1 MKNRAGRAPSTAAA
15 TGFLLLGGRPV
26 PMAGP
31 PLRID
36 EATPLAF
43 ALSPGVTGRLSLAVL
58 AVPLVDGRAD
68 PGWVDESR
76 REQWVGELDLELV
89 VTSTPKAV
97 IVRPRV
103 VVLPR
108 RATVEGF
115 GFLVDQFR
123 AWAGPGALAD
133 PAGRARIWAEL
144 APRIPRRDEERA
156 LVALAL
162 LRRAIPALAAIHR
175 APATTPSSRR
185 EWCALDRTAGRR
197 LLLRRLHPF
206 DPPRPVHAPRSGQ
219 VATLVVE
226 PSTDRTENRFVAGTV
241 GRLLALCREAAA
253 APAWL
258 DPDQIRELAE
268 ASRALAALGSE
279 PPWADL
285 PAAPMPRVSFLL
297 RDHPHYRVM
306 RTVADAIDDSLRW
319 SPLPGD
325 PAALGLRTQTLN
337 ALFEVWV
344 SQAVRAA
351 VRRRL
356 GLAGALASPLPRGGA
371 EEAVTGRGRVRVC
384 FDRVYPKPG
393 AAGERESRPGV
404 GRGPHAREEPGA
416 GARREGNDGIVAL
429 TRKRSPDATVEWW
442 PAGGQPVVMAVDA
455 TWSRNPNYHDDKLG
469 YARSLA
475 AGGSD
480 EMLGTPRLCTRRSMV
495 VYPGPRPEVHELGFA
510 LSLATVSA
518 PPSEAGWELLG
529 TFLDR
534 ALEGVVPPGQT
545 TDGFTESADV
555 RPR

>member
-1 MKNRAGRAPSTAAA
+1 VTPDAKL
-15 TGFLLLGGRPV
+15 LLLGGRPV
-26 PMAGP
+26 PVTAGT

-43 ALSPGVTGRLSLAVL
+43 SLGPGVTGRLSLGGL
-58 AVPLVDGRAD
+58 PVPLVDGRAD
-68 PGWVDESR
+68 PAWVDESR

-89 VTSTPKAV
+89 VTSTPQTV
-97 IVRPRV
+97 VLRPSV

-115 GFLVDQFR
+115 SFLVDQFR

-144 APRIPRRDEERA
+144 APRVPKREEERA

-162 LRRAIPALAAIHR
+162 LRRALPALAAIHR
-175 APATTPSSRR
+175 APATAPAERR
-185 EWCALDRTAGRR
+185 EWSMVDRTAGRR

-206 DPPRPVHAPRSGQ
+206 DPPRPITQPRFGR
-219 VATLVVE
+219 VATIVVE
-226 PSTDRTENRFVAGTV
+226 STTDQAENRFVAGV
-241 GRLLALCREAAA
+241 VRRLIAMCREASA
-253 APAWL
+253 APNWL
-258 DPDQIRELAE
+258 DPDQVRELTE
-268 ASRALAALGSE
+268 ATRALAILAGE
-279 PPWADL
+279 PPWVELASG
-285 PAAPMPRVSFLL
+285 PMPRVSFLL
-297 RDHPHYRVM
+297 RDQPHYRAL
-306 RTVADAIDDSLRW
+306 RTVAEAIDDSLRW

-356 GLAGALASPLPRGGA
+356 GLAGPLPRPLPRGAA
-371 EEAVTGRGRVRVC
+371 EEAATTRGRVRVG
-384 FDRVYPKPG
+384 FDRVYPRPEPDG
-393 AAGERESRPGV
+393 PGV
-404 GRGPHAREEPGA
+404 E
-416 GARREGNDGIVAL
+416 IVAL
-429 TRKRSPDATVEWW
+429 TRKRSPDVSVEWW
-442 PAGGQPVVMAVDA
+442 PTGGQPVVMAVDA
-455 TWSRNPNYHDDKLG
+455 TWSRNPNYHDEKLG

-475 AGGSD
+475 AGLSD

-495 VYPGPRPEVHELGFA
+495 VFPGIRPEVHELGFA

-529 TFLDR
+529 AFLDR
-534 ALEGVVPPGQT
+534 ALEGVVPPGLQSE
-545 TDGFTESADV
+545 GFTETSEL

>member
-1 MKNRAGRAPSTAAA
+1 MTPPGQL
-15 TGFLLLGGRPV
+15 LLLGGRAVPV
-26 PMAGP
+26 GAAPA
-31 PLRID
+31 LRID

-43 ALSPGVTGRLSLAVL
+43 ALGPGVTGRLTLAGL
-58 AVPLVDGRAD
+58 PVPLVDGRAD
-68 PGWVDESR
+68 PAWVDDAR

-89 VTSTPKAV
+89 VTGTPRAAV
-97 IVRPRV
+97 FRPSI

-108 RATVEGF
+108 RATLEGF

-123 AWAGPGALAD
+123 GWAGPGALAD

-144 APRIPRRDEERA
+144 APRVPKRDEERA

-162 LRRAIPALAAIHR
+162 LRRALPALAAIHR
-175 APATTPSSRR
+175 APATTPAERR
-185 EWCALDRTAGRR
+185 EWCSLDRTAGRR

-206 DPPRPVHAPRSGQ
+206 DPPRPVHEPRFGQ
-219 VATLVVE
+219 VATIVVE
-226 PSTDRTENRFVAGTV
+226 PSTDRAENRFVAGV
-241 GRLLALCREAAA
+241 VRRLVALCREAAE
-253 APAWL
+253 APVWL
-258 DPDQIRELAE
+258 DPDQVRELTE
-268 ASRALAALGSE
+268 ATRALATLAAE
-279 PPWADL
+279 RPWADL
-285 PAAPMPRVSFLL
+285 PTGPMPRISFLL
-297 RDHPHYRVM
+297 RDQPHYQAL
-306 RTVADAIDDSLRW
+306 RTVADALDDSLRW

-356 GLAGALASPLPRGGA
+356 GLAAPLRAPLPRGGA
-371 EEAVTGRGRVRVC
+371 EEAATPRGRVRVC
-384 FDRVYPKPG
+384 FDRVYPK
-393 AAGERESRPGV
+393 AGSGE
-404 GRGPHAREEPGA
+404 
-416 GARREGNDGIVAL
+416 GIVAL

-442 PAGGQPVVMAVDA
+442 PSGGQPVVMAVDA

-480 EMLGTPRLCTRRSMV
+480 EMLRTPRLCARRSLV

-529 TFLDR
+529 AFLDR
-534 ALEGVVPPGQT
+534 ALDGVIPAGQT
-545 TDGFTESADV
+545 TEGFAETADV

>member
-1 MKNRAGRAPSTAAA
+1 
-15 TGFLLLGGRPV
+15 
-26 PMAGP
+26 
-31 PLRID
+31 
-36 EATPLAF
+36 
-43 ALSPGVTGRLSLAVL
+43 
-58 AVPLVDGRAD
+58 
-68 PGWVDESR
+68 
-76 REQWVGELDLELV
+76 LDLELV
-89 VTSTPKAV
+89 VTSTAQAAVLRPK
-97 IVRPRV
+97 V

-108 RATVEGF
+108 RATLEGF
-115 GFLVDQFR
+115 AFLVDQFR
-123 AWAGPGALAD
+123 AWAGPSALAD

-144 APRIPRRDEERA
+144 APRVPKREEERA

-175 APATTPSSRR
+175 APATTPAERR
-185 EWCALDRTAGRR
+185 EWRALDRTAGRR
-197 LLLRRLHPF
+197 LLLKRLHPF
-206 DPPRPVHAPRSGQ
+206 DPPRPIAEPRFGQ
-219 VATLVVE
+219 VATVVVE
-226 PSTDRTENRFVAGTV
+226 PSTDRAENRFVAGTV
-241 GRLLALCREAAA
+241 RRLLALCREASG
-253 APAWL
+253 APEWL
-258 DPDQIRELAE
+258 DADQVRELAE
-268 ASRALAALGSE
+268 ASRALAALAGE
-279 PPWADL
+279 PPWIDL
-285 PAAPMPRVSFLL
+285 PAGPMPRVSFLL
-297 RDHPHYRVM
+297 RDQPHYRIM

-344 SQAVRAA
+344 SQAVRTA

-356 GLAGALASPLPRGGA
+356 GLAGPLGPPLPRGAA
-371 EEAVTGRGRVRVC
+371 EEAVTPRGLVRVC

-393 AAGERESRPGV
+393 AAGER
-404 GRGPHAREEPGA
+404 
-416 GARREGNDGIVAL
+416 DGIVAL

-480 EMLGTPRLCTRRSMV
+480 EMLGAPRLCTRRSMV
-495 VYPGPRPEVHELGFA
+495 VYPGQRPEVHELGFA

-529 TFLDR
+529 VFLDR
-534 ALEGVVPPGQT
+534 ALEGVVPAGQT
-545 TDGFTESADV
+545 TDGFRETADI

>member
-1 MKNRAGRAPSTAAA
+1 VTSAGVAPSL
-15 TGFLLLGGRPV
+15 LLLGGRPV
-26 PMAGP
+26 PLTGL

-43 ALSPGVTGRLSLAVL
+43 SLGPGVTGRLSVAGL
-58 AVPLVDGRAD
+58 AVPMTNGRAD
-68 PGWVDESR
+68 PAWVDDSR
-76 REQWVGELDLELV
+76 REQWVGELDLEFV
-89 VTSTPKAV
+89 VTSTAQAAAF
-97 IVRPRV
+97 RPRV
-103 VVLPR
+103 VILPR
-108 RATVEGF
+108 RATIEGF

-123 AWAGPGALAD
+123 SWAGPGALAD

-144 APRIPRRDEERA
+144 APRVPRREEERA

-162 LRRAIPALAAIHR
+162 LRRALPALAAIHR
-175 APATTPSSRR
+175 APATDFAERR
-185 EWCALDRTAGRR
+185 EWCAIDRTAGRR

-206 DPPRPVHAPRSGQ
+206 DPPRPVHQPRSGQ
-219 VATLVVE
+219 VATIVVE
-226 PSTDRTENRFVAGTV
+226 PSTDRPENRFVAGV
-241 GRLLALCREAAA
+241 VRRLVAMCREAAV

-258 DPDQIRELAE
+258 DADQVRELNA
-268 ASRALAALGSE
+268 ATRALAMLAAE
-279 PPWADL
+279 PPWSRL
-285 PAAPMPRVSFLL
+285 PGAAMPRVSFLL
-297 RDHPHYRVM
+297 RDHPHYRTM
-306 RTVADAIDDSLRW
+306 RTVGEALDDSLRW

-356 GLAGALASPLPRGGA
+356 GLAGPLGPPLPRGGA
-371 EEAVTGRGRVRVC
+371 EEATTGKGRVRVC

-393 AAGERESRPGV
+393 ADPDPRE
-404 GRGPHAREEPGA
+404 
-416 GARREGNDGIVAL
+416 GIVAL
-429 TRKRSPDATVEWW
+429 TRKRSPDSTVEWW

-455 TWSRNPNYHDDKLG
+455 TWSRNPTYHDDKLG

-480 EMLGTPRLCTRRSMV
+480 EMLGAPRLCTRRSLV
-495 VYPGPRPEVHELGFA
+495 VYPGPRPDVHELGFA

-529 TFLDR
+529 AFLDR
-534 ALEGVVPPGQT
+534 ALEGVVPAGQT
-545 TDGFTESADV
+545 AAGFVESSDI

>member
-1 MKNRAGRAPSTAAA
+1 VRTDDPAASSV
-15 TGFLLLGGRPV
+15 LRLGGRPV
-26 PMAGP
+26 PVAGM

-43 ALSPGVTGRLSLAVL
+43 ALGPDVVARLTLAGL
-58 AVPLVDGRAD
+58 PVPLVDGRAD
-68 PGWVDESR
+68 TTWVDESR

-89 VTSTPKAV
+89 MSQPAAMVIRPK
-97 IVRPRV
+97 V
-103 VVLPR
+103 VVLPK
-108 RATVEGF
+108 RATIEGF
-115 GFLVDQFR
+115 AFLVDQFR
-123 AWAGPGALAD
+123 SWAGPGALAD

-144 APRIPRRDEERA
+144 APRVPKRDEERA

-162 LRRAIPALAAIHR
+162 LRRAIPALVAIHR
-175 APATTPSSRR
+175 APATTPAERR
-185 EWCALDRTAGRR
+185 EWCTIDRTAGRR

-206 DPPRPVHAPRSGQ
+206 DPPRPIHEPRSGQ
-219 VATLVVE
+219 VATIVVE
-226 PSTDRTENRFVAGTV
+226 PSTDTAENRFVAGV
-241 GRLLALCREAAA
+241 VRRLVALCREAATT
-253 APAWL
+253 PQWL
-258 DPDQIRELAE
+258 DGDQVRELRE
-268 ASRALAALGSE
+268 ATRALAGLASE
-279 PPWADL
+279 RPWGDL
-285 PAAPMPRVSFLL
+285 RAGAMPRVSFLL
-297 RDHPHYRVM
+297 RDQPHYRAM

-356 GLAGALASPLPRGGA
+356 GLAGALGAPLPRGGA
-371 EEAVTGRGRVRVC
+371 EEAVTPRGRVRVC

-393 AAGERESRPGV
+393 MAPPGE
-404 GRGPHAREEPGA
+404 
-416 GARREGNDGIVAL
+416 DGIVAL

-480 EMLGTPRLCTRRSMV
+480 AMLGRPRLCTRRSLV
-495 VYPGPRPEVHELGFA
+495 VYPGQRPEVSELGFA
-510 LSLATVSA
+510 LSLAIVSA
-518 PPSEAGWELLG
+518 PPSEGGWDLLG
-529 TFLDR
+529 AFLDR
-534 ALEGVVPPGQT
+534 ALEGVVPAGQST
-545 TDGFTESADV
+545 EGFKESADI

>member
-1 MKNRAGRAPSTAAA
+1 VSPPGQL
-15 TGFLLLGGRPV
+15 LLLGGRAVPV
-26 PMAGP
+26 GAAPA
-31 PLRID
+31 LRID

-43 ALSPGVTGRLSLAVL
+43 ALGPGVTGRLTLAGL
-58 AVPLVDGRAD
+58 PVPLVDGRAD
-68 PGWVDESR
+68 PAWVDDAR

-89 VTSTPKAV
+89 VTGTPRAAV
-97 IVRPRV
+97 LRPSV

-108 RATVEGF
+108 RATLEGF

-123 AWAGPGALAD
+123 GWAGPGALAD

-144 APRIPRRDEERA
+144 APRVPKRDEERA

-162 LRRAIPALAAIHR
+162 LRRALPALAAIHR
-175 APATTPSSRR
+175 APATTPAERR
-185 EWCALDRTAGRR
+185 EWCALDRTGGRR

-206 DPPRPVHAPRSGQ
+206 DPPRPVHQPRAGQ
-219 VATLVVE
+219 VATIVVE
-226 PSTDRTENRFVAGTV
+226 PSTDRAENRFVAGV
-241 GRLLALCREAAA
+241 VRRLVALCREAAET
-253 APAWL
+253 PVWL
-258 DPDQIRELAE
+258 DPDQVRELIE
-268 ASRALAALGSE
+268 ATRALATLAGE
-279 PPWADL
+279 RPWADL
-285 PAAPMPRVSFLL
+285 PTGPMPRISFLL
-297 RDHPHYRVM
+297 RDQPHYQAL
-306 RTVADAIDDSLRW
+306 RTVADALDDSLRW

-356 GLAGALASPLPRGGA
+356 GLAAPLRAPLPRGGA
-371 EEAVTGRGRVRVC
+371 EEAATPRGRVRVC
-384 FDRVYPKPG
+384 FDRVYPK
-393 AAGERESRPGV
+393 AGSGE
-404 GRGPHAREEPGA
+404 
-416 GARREGNDGIVAL
+416 GIVAL

-442 PAGGQPVVMAVDA
+442 PSGGQPVVMAVDA

-480 EMLGTPRLCTRRSMV
+480 EMLRAPRLCTRRSMV

-529 TFLDR
+529 AFLDR
-534 ALEGVVPPGQT
+534 ALEGVIPAGQT
-545 TDGFTESADV
+545 TEGFTETSDV

>member
-1 MKNRAGRAPSTAAA
+1 VTPPGQL
-15 TGFLLLGGRPV
+15 LLLGGRAVPV
-26 PMAGP
+26 GAAPA
-31 PLRID
+31 LRID

-43 ALSPGVTGRLSLAVL
+43 ALGPGVTGRLTLAGL
-58 AVPLVDGRAD
+58 PVPLVDGRAD
-68 PGWVDESR
+68 PAWVDDAR

-89 VTSTPKAV
+89 VTGTPRAAV
-97 IVRPRV
+97 FRPSI

-108 RATVEGF
+108 RATLEGF

-123 AWAGPGALAD
+123 GWAGPGALAD

-144 APRIPRRDEERA
+144 APRVPKRDEERA

-162 LRRAIPALAAIHR
+162 LRRALPALAAIHR
-175 APATTPSSRR
+175 APATTPAERR
-185 EWCALDRTAGRR
+185 EWCSLDRTAGRR

-206 DPPRPVHAPRSGQ
+206 DPPRPVHEPRFGQ
-219 VATLVVE
+219 VATIVVE
-226 PSTDRTENRFVAGTV
+226 PSTDRAENRFVAGV
-241 GRLLALCREAAA
+241 VRRLVALCREAAE
-253 APAWL
+253 APVWL
-258 DPDQIRELAE
+258 DPDQVRELTE
-268 ASRALAALGSE
+268 ATRALATLAAE
-279 PPWADL
+279 RPWADL
-285 PAAPMPRVSFLL
+285 PTGPMPRISFLL
-297 RDHPHYRVM
+297 RDQPHYQAL
-306 RTVADAIDDSLRW
+306 RTVADALDDSLRW

-356 GLAGALASPLPRGGA
+356 GLAAPLRAPLPRGGA
-371 EEAVTGRGRVRVC
+371 EEAATPRGRVRVC
-384 FDRVYPKPG
+384 FDRVYPK
-393 AAGERESRPGV
+393 AGSGE
-404 GRGPHAREEPGA
+404 
-416 GARREGNDGIVAL
+416 GIVAL

-442 PAGGQPVVMAVDA
+442 PSGGQPVVMAVDA

-480 EMLGTPRLCTRRSMV
+480 EMLRTPRLCARRSLV

-529 TFLDR
+529 AFLDR
-534 ALEGVVPPGQT
+534 ALDGVIPAGQT
-545 TDGFTESADV
+545 TEGFAETADV

>member
-1 MKNRAGRAPSTAAA
+1 VSPDGHL
-15 TGFLLLGGRPV
+15 LLLGGRPV
-26 PMAGP
+26 PVGAGP
-31 PLRID
+31 ALRID

-43 ALSPGVTGRLSLAVL
+43 TLGAGVTGRLTLAGL
-58 AVPLVDGRAD
+58 PVPLVDGRAD
-68 PGWVDESR
+68 PSWVDEAR

-89 VTSTPKAV
+89 VTSGPRAV
-97 IVRPRV
+97 ILRPSI

-144 APRIPRRDEERA
+144 APRVPKRDEERA

-162 LRRAIPALAAIHR
+162 LRRTLPALAAIHR
-175 APATTPSSRR
+175 APATSPAERR

-206 DPPRPVHAPRSGQ
+206 DPPRPVHQPRSGQ
-219 VATLVVE
+219 VATIVVE
-226 PSTDRTENRFVAGTV
+226 PSTDRSENRFVAAV
-241 GRLLALCREAAA
+241 VRRLVAMCREAAE
-253 APAWL
+253 APVWL
-258 DPDQIRELAE
+258 DPDQVRELTE
-268 ASRALAALGSE
+268 ATRALATLAAE
-279 PPWADL
+279 APWRDL
-285 PAAPMPRVSFLL
+285 PSGPMPRVSFLL
-297 RDHPHYRVM
+297 RDQPHYQALR
-306 RTVADAIDDSLRW
+306 RVADALDDSLRW

-356 GLAGALASPLPRGGA
+356 GVAGPLPAPLPRGGA
-371 EEAVTGRGRVRVC
+371 EESLTSRGRVRVC

-393 AAGERESRPGV
+393 AAGP
-404 GRGPHAREEPGA
+404 RG
-416 GARREGNDGIVAL
+416 DTGIVAL

-480 EMLGTPRLCTRRSMV
+480 EMLGTPRLCARRSMV
-495 VYPGPRPEVHELGFA
+495 VFPGPRPEVHELGFA

-518 PPSEAGWELLG
+518 PPSEAGWDLLG

-534 ALEGVVPPGQT
+534 ALEGVVPGGMT
-545 TDGFTESADV
+545 TDGFTESADI

>member
-1 MKNRAGRAPSTAAA
+1 MSPPGQL
-15 TGFLLLGGRPV
+15 LLLGGRAVPV
-26 PMAGP
+26 GAGP
-31 PLRID
+31 ALRID

-43 ALSPGVTGRLSLAVL
+43 ALGPGVTGRLTLAGL
-58 AVPLVDGRAD
+58 PVPLVDGRAD
-68 PGWVDESR
+68 PAWVDDAR

-89 VTSTPKAV
+89 VTGTPRAAV
-97 IVRPRV
+97 LRPSI

-108 RATVEGF
+108 RATLEGF

-123 AWAGPGALAD
+123 GWAGPGALAD

-144 APRIPRRDEERA
+144 APRVPKRDEERA

-162 LRRAIPALAAIHR
+162 LRRALPALAAIHR
-175 APATTPSSRR
+175 APATTPAERR
-185 EWCALDRTAGRR
+185 EWCSLDRTGGRR

-206 DPPRPVHAPRSGQ
+206 DPPRPVHQPRAGQ
-219 VATLVVE
+219 VATIVVE
-226 PSTDRTENRFVAGTV
+226 PSTDRAENRFVAGV
-241 GRLLALCREAAA
+241 VRRLVALCREAAE
-253 APAWL
+253 APVWL
-258 DPDQIRELAE
+258 DPDQVRELIE
-268 ASRALAALGSE
+268 ATRALATLAAE
-279 PPWADL
+279 RPWADL
-285 PAAPMPRVSFLL
+285 PTGPMPRISFLL
-297 RDHPHYRVM
+297 RDQPHYQAL
-306 RTVADAIDDSLRW
+306 RTVADALDDSLRW

-356 GLAGALASPLPRGGA
+356 GLAAPLRAPLPRGGA
-371 EEAVTGRGRVRVC
+371 EEAATPRGRVRVC
-384 FDRVYPKPG
+384 FDRVYPK
-393 AAGERESRPGV
+393 AGSGE
-404 GRGPHAREEPGA
+404 
-416 GARREGNDGIVAL
+416 GIVAL

-442 PAGGQPVVMAVDA
+442 PSGGQPVVMAVDA

-480 EMLGTPRLCTRRSMV
+480 EMLRAPRLCTRRSMV

-518 PPSEAGWELLG
+518 PPSEAGWDLLG
-529 TFLDR
+529 AFLDR
-534 ALEGVVPPGQT
+534 ALEGVIPAGQT
-545 TDGFTESADV
+545 TEGFTETSDV

>member
-1 MKNRAGRAPSTAAA
+1 VTASGGRAPAAA
-15 TGFLLLGGRPV
+15 SLLLLGGRPV
-26 PMAGP
+26 PMAGL

-43 ALSPGVTGRLSLAVL
+43 ALGPGVTGRLNLAGL
-58 AVPLVDGRAD
+58 PIPLVDGRAD
-68 PGWVDESR
+68 PAWVDESR
-76 REQWVGELDLELV
+76 REQWVGELDVELV
-89 VTSTPKAV
+89 VTGTPQAPKGTGTAPGPAV
-97 IVRPRV
+97 LRPRV

-123 AWAGPGALAD
+123 TWAGPGALVD

-144 APRIPRRDEERA
+144 APRVPKREEERA

-162 LRRAIPALAAIHR
+162 LRRALPALVAIHR
-175 APATTPSSRR
+175 APATTPAERR

-206 DPPRPVHAPRSGQ
+206 DPPRPVHEPRAGQ
-219 VATLVVE
+219 GATLVVE
-226 PSTDRTENRFVAGTV
+226 PSTDRAENRFVAGV
-241 GRLLALCREAAA
+241 VRRLVALCREASA
-253 APAWL
+253 APDWL
-258 DPDQIRELAE
+258 DPDQVRELNE
-268 ASRALAALGSE
+268 ATRALAALAAE
-279 PPWADL
+279 PPWAGL
-285 PAAPMPRVSFLL
+285 PSGAMPRISFLL
-297 RDHPHYRVM
+297 RDQPHYQAM

-356 GLAGALASPLPRGGA
+356 GLVGPLPPPLPRGAA
-371 EEAVTGRGRVRVC
+371 EEAVTARGRVRVC
-384 FDRVYPKPG
+384 FDRVYPKP
-393 AAGERESRPGV
+393 AAESDDRE
-404 GRGPHAREEPGA
+404 
-416 GARREGNDGIVAL
+416 GIVAL

-480 EMLGTPRLCTRRSMV
+480 EMLGAPRVCTRRSMV
-495 VYPGPRPEVHELGFA
+495 VFPGPRPEIHELGFA

-529 TFLDR
+529 AFLDR

-545 TDGFTESADV
+545 DGFTESSDI

>member
-1 MKNRAGRAPSTAAA
+1 VRRDGGAAA
-15 TGFLLLGGRPV
+15 SSVLLLGGRAV
-26 PMAGP
+26 PMTGV

-43 ALSPGVTGRLSLAVL
+43 KLAAGVDGRLNLAGMP
-58 AVPLVDGRAD
+58 VPLVDGRAD
-68 PGWVDESR
+68 AAWVDESR

-89 VTSTPKAV
+89 VTGTPQSS
-97 IVRPRV
+97 ILRPKV

-108 RATVEGF
+108 RATIEGF
-115 GFLVDQFR
+115 AFLVDQFR
-123 AWAGPGALAD
+123 AWAGPGSLAD

-144 APRIPRRDEERA
+144 APRVPKREEERA

-175 APATTPSSRR
+175 APATTPAERR

-197 LLLRRLHPF
+197 LLLHRLHPF
-206 DPPRPVHAPRSGQ
+206 DPPRPVHEPRFGQ
-219 VATLVVE
+219 VATIVVE
-226 PSTDRTENRFVAGTV
+226 PSTDQAENRFVAGV
-241 GRLLALCREAAA
+241 VRRLISLCREAAVT
-253 APAWL
+253 PQWL
-258 DPDQIRELAE
+258 DADQVRELHE
-268 ASRALAALGSE
+268 ATRALAALAAE
-279 PPWADL
+279 RPWRDL
-285 PAAPMPRVSFLL
+285 PAAAMPRISFLL
-297 RDHPHYRVM
+297 RDQPHYRTM

-356 GLAGALASPLPRGGA
+356 GLAGSLGAPLPRGGA
-371 EEAVTGRGRVRVC
+371 EEAATPRGRLRVC

-393 AAGERESRPGV
+393 PDADDGQGE
-404 GRGPHAREEPGA
+404 
-416 GARREGNDGIVAL
+416 GIVAL

-442 PAGGQPVVMAVDA
+442 PIGGQPVVMAVDA

-480 EMLGTPRLCTRRSMV
+480 AMLGTPRLCTRRSMV
-495 VYPGPRPEVHELGFA
+495 VYPGPRPDVNELGFA

-518 PPSEAGWELLG
+518 PPSQEGWDLLG
-529 TFLDR
+529 AFLDR
-534 ALEGVVPPGQT
+534 ALEGVIPQGQT

-555 RPR
+555 RPRRG

>member
-1 MKNRAGRAPSTAAA
+1 MTTPGTRAASA
-15 TGFLLLGGRPV
+15 TSLLLLGGRPV
-26 PMAGP
+26 PMAGL

-43 ALSPGVTGRLSLAVL
+43 SLGSGVTARLSVAGLP
-58 AVPLVDGRAD
+58 VPLVDGRAD
-68 PGWVDESR
+68 PAWVDESR
-76 REQWVGELDLELV
+76 REQWVGELDLEFV
-89 VTSTPKAV
+89 VTSAPQALV
-97 IVRPRV
+97 LRPRI

-108 RATVEGF
+108 RATIEGF

-133 PAGRARIWAEL
+133 PAGRTRIWAEL
-144 APRIPRRDEERA
+144 APRVPRRDEERA

-162 LRRAIPALAAIHR
+162 LRRALPALMAIHR
-175 APATTPSSRR
+175 APATSPAERR
-185 EWCALDRTAGRR
+185 EWRSLDRTGGRR
-197 LLLRRLHPF
+197 LLLKRLHPF
-206 DPPRPVHAPRSGQ
+206 DPPRPSHEPRAGQ
-219 VATLVVE
+219 VATIVVE
-226 PSTDRTENRFVAGTV
+226 PSTDRAENRFVAGV
-241 GRLLALCREAAA
+241 VRRLVQLCREAAA
-253 APAWL
+253 APQWL
-258 DPDQIRELAE
+258 DADQVRELTE
-268 ASRALAALGSE
+268 ATRVLAVLAGE
-279 PPWADL
+279 APWRTL
-285 PAAPMPRVSFLL
+285 PTGAMPRVSFLL
-297 RDHPHYRVM
+297 RDQPHYRIM

-351 VRRRL
+351 ARRRL
-356 GLAGALASPLPRGGA
+356 GLAAPLGPPLPRGGA
-371 EEAVTGRGRVRVC
+371 EEAVTPRGRVRVC

-393 AAGERESRPGV
+393 AA
-404 GRGPHAREEPGA
+404 
-416 GARREGNDGIVAL
+416 EGSDGIVAL

-442 PAGGQPVVMAVDA
+442 PTGGQPVVMAVDA
-455 TWSRNPNYHDDKLG
+455 TWSRNPSYHDDKLG

-480 EMLGTPRLCTRRSMV
+480 EMLGAPRLCTRRSMV
-495 VYPGPRPEVHELGFA
+495 VFPGPRPEIHELGFA

-529 TFLDR
+529 AFLDR
-534 ALEGVVPPGQT
+534 ALEGVVPPGLGAE
-545 TDGFTESADV
+545 GFSESADL

>member
-1 MKNRAGRAPSTAAA
+1 M
-15 TGFLLLGGRPV
+15 GGL
-26 PMAGP
+26 

-43 ALSPGVTGRLSLAVL
+43 ALAPGVGGRLSLAGL
-58 AVPLVDGRAD
+58 AVPLIDGRAD
-68 PGWVDESR
+68 PAWVDESR

-89 VTSTPKAV
+89 VTTPKGAV
-97 IVRPRV
+97 LRPRV

-108 RATVEGF
+108 RATMEGF

-123 AWAGPGALAD
+123 AWAGPGSLAD

-144 APRIPRRDEERA
+144 APRVPKREEERA

-162 LRRAIPALAAIHR
+162 LRRAIPALAGLHR
-175 APATTPSSRR
+175 APATVPAERR

-197 LLLRRLHPF
+197 VLLRRLHPF
-206 DPPRPVHAPRSGQ
+206 DPPRPMDAPRFGQ
-219 VATLVVE
+219 VATIVVE
-226 PSTDRTENRFVAGTV
+226 PSADRAENRFVAGV
-241 GRLLALCREAAA
+241 VRRLVAMCTEAAG
-253 APAWL
+253 APNWL
-258 DPDQIRELAE
+258 DPDQARELTDAT
-268 ASRALAALGSE
+268 RALAGLAAE
-279 PPWADL
+279 PPWARL
-285 PAAPMPRVSFLL
+285 PSGAMPRVSFLL

-306 RTVADAIDDSLRW
+306 RTVADALDDSLNW

-356 GLAGALASPLPRGGA
+356 DLAGPLRAPLPRGGA

-393 AAGERESRPGV
+393 AGEGISGER
-404 GRGPHAREEPGA
+404 
-416 GARREGNDGIVAL
+416 IVAL

-442 PAGGQPVVMAVDA
+442 PAGGQPVVMAIDA
-455 TWSRNPNYHDDKLG
+455 TWSRNPTYHDDKLG

-480 EMLGTPRLCTRRSMV
+480 VMLGAPRLCTRRSLV
-495 VYPGPRPEVHELGFA
+495 VFPGPRPEVHELGFA
-510 LSLATVSA
+510 LSLATISA
-518 PPSEAGWELLG
+518 PPSEAGWNLLG
-529 TFLDR
+529 AFLDR
-534 ALEGVVPPGQT
+534 ALEGVVPSGQT
-545 TDGFTESADV
+545 AEAFAETADV

>member
-1 MKNRAGRAPSTAAA
+1 
-15 TGFLLLGGRPV
+15 
-26 PMAGP
+26 MAGL

-43 ALSPGVTGRLSLAVL
+43 ALGPGVTGRLSLAGL

-68 PGWVDESR
+68 PAWVDESR

-89 VTSTPKAV
+89 VTSTPQAPGGWGVSPRQWRREPPGAV
-97 IVRPRV
+97 LRPRI

-115 GFLVDQFR
+115 AFLVDQFR
-123 AWAGPGALAD
+123 GWAGPSSLAD

-144 APRIPRRDEERA
+144 APRVPKQDEEKA

-162 LRRAIPALAAIHR
+162 LRRAIPALMGIHR
-175 APATTPSSRR
+175 APATTPTERR

-197 LLLRRLHPF
+197 LLLNRLHPF
-206 DPPRPVHAPRSGQ
+206 DPPRPIHEPRAGQ
-219 VATLVVE
+219 VATIVVE
-226 PSTDRTENRFVAGTV
+226 PSTDRAENRFVAGVVRRLV
-241 GRLLALCREAAA
+241 GLCREAAA
-253 APAWL
+253 SPQWL
-258 DPDQIRELAE
+258 DSDQVRELDHAT
-268 ASRALAALGSE
+268 RALAALAAE
-279 PPWADL
+279 PPWVKL
-285 PAAPMPRVSFLL
+285 PAGAMPRISFLL

-356 GLAGALASPLPRGGA
+356 GLVGGLGAPLARGGA
-371 EEAVTGRGRVRVC
+371 EEAVTPRGRVRVC

-393 AAGERESRPGV
+393 AAEGE
-404 GRGPHAREEPGA
+404 
-416 GARREGNDGIVAL
+416 GIVAL

-442 PAGGQPVVMAVDA
+442 PTGGQPVVMAVDA

-480 EMLGTPRLCTRRSMV
+480 EMLGAPRLCTRRSLV
-495 VYPGPRPEVHELGFA
+495 VFPGPRPEVHELGFA
-510 LSLATVSA
+510 LSLATVSS
-518 PPSEAGWELLG
+518 PPSEAGWDLLG
-529 TFLDR
+529 VFLDR

-545 TDGFTESADV
+545 TDGFAESSDL

>member
-1 MKNRAGRAPSTAAA
+1 MPLHSM
-15 TGFLLLGGRPV
+15 LLLGGKPV
-26 PMAGP
+26 PMAGL

-43 ALSPGVTGRLSLAVL
+43 ALGPGVTARLNLAGL
-58 AVPLVDGRAD
+58 PVPLVDGRAD
-68 PGWVDESR
+68 PVWVDNSR

-89 VTSTPKAV
+89 VTGAPQAPGGMAGATGAAV
-97 IVRPRV
+97 LRPRI

-123 AWAGPGALAD
+123 GWAGPGALAD

-144 APRIPRRDEERA
+144 APRVPKRDEERA

-162 LRRAIPALAAIHR
+162 LRRAIPALMAIHR
-175 APATTPSSRR
+175 APATSPSERR
-185 EWCALDRTAGRR
+185 EWCAIDRTGGRR

-206 DPPRPVHAPRSGQ
+206 DPPRPVHEPRAGQ
-219 VATLVVE
+219 VATIVVE
-226 PSTDRTENRFVAGTV
+226 PTTDRAENRFVAGV
-241 GRLLALCREAAA
+241 VRRLVAMCRAAA
-253 APAWL
+253 ETPAWL
-258 DPDQIRELAE
+258 DADQVRELTE
-268 ASRALAALGSE
+268 ATRALAYLAAE
-279 PPWADL
+279 PPWSVL
-285 PAAPMPRVSFLL
+285 PSGPMPRVSFLL
-297 RDHPHYRVM
+297 RDHPYYRVM
-306 RTVADAIDDSLRW
+306 RTVGDAIDDSLNW
-319 SPLPGD
+319 SPIPGD

-356 GLAGALASPLPRGGA
+356 GLAAPLGAPLPRGGA
-371 EEAVTGRGRVRVC
+371 EEAITPRGRVRVC
-384 FDRVYPKPG
+384 FDRVYPKPASLEG
-393 AAGERESRPGV
+393 SR
-404 GRGPHAREEPGA
+404 
-416 GARREGNDGIVAL
+416 DGIVAL
-429 TRKRSPDATVEWW
+429 TRKRSPDSTVEWW
-442 PAGGQPVVMAVDA
+442 PAGGQPVVMAIDA
-455 TWSRNPNYHDDKLG
+455 TWSRNPTYHDDKLG

-480 EMLGTPRLCTRRSMV
+480 EMLGAPRLCTRRSMV
-495 VYPGPRPEVHELGFA
+495 VFPGPRPEVHELGFA

-529 TFLDR
+529 AFLDR
-534 ALEGVVPPGQT
+534 GLEGVVPPGQT
-545 TDGFTESADV
+545 ADGFTESADI

>member
-1 MKNRAGRAPSTAAA
+1 MKPAGPAAQA
-15 TGFLLLGGRPV
+15 LASHLFLGGRPV
-26 PMAGP
+26 PMAGL

-43 ALSPGVTGRLSLAVL
+43 TLGRGVTGRLTLAGL
-58 AVPLVDGRAD
+58 PVPLVDGRAD
-68 PGWVDESR
+68 PAWVDESR

-89 VTSTPKAV
+89 VTSTPQAV
-97 IVRPRV
+97 VLRPRI

-115 GFLVDQFR
+115 AFLVDQFR
-123 AWAGPGALAD
+123 SWAGPGSLAD

-144 APRIPRRDEERA
+144 APRVPKREEERA

-175 APATTPSSRR
+175 APATTPAERR
-185 EWCALDRTAGRR
+185 EWRALDRTGGRR
-197 LLLRRLHPF
+197 LLLKRLHPF
-206 DPPRPVHAPRSGQ
+206 DPPRPTHEPRSGQ
-219 VATLVVE
+219 VATIVVE
-226 PSTDRTENRFVAGTV
+226 QSSDRAENRFVAGV
-241 GRLLALCREAAA
+241 VRRLVALCREAAGS
-253 APAWL
+253 PQWL
-258 DPDQIRELAE
+258 DSDQLRELTE
-268 ASRALAALGSE
+268 ATRALAALASE
-279 PPWADL
+279 SPWGNL
-285 PAAPMPRVSFLL
+285 PAGAMPRVSFLL

-356 GLAGALASPLPRGGA
+356 GLVAPALGAPLPRGGA
-371 EEAVTGRGRVRVC
+371 EEAVTPRGRVRVC

-393 AAGERESRPGV
+393 LATDE
-404 GRGPHAREEPGA
+404 
-416 GARREGNDGIVAL
+416 GIVAL

-442 PAGGQPVVMAVDA
+442 PTGGQPVVMAVDA

-480 EMLGTPRLCTRRSMV
+480 KMLGAPRLCTRRSLV

-518 PPSEAGWELLG
+518 PPSETGWDLLG
-529 TFLDR
+529 AFLDR
-534 ALEGVVPPGQT
+534 ALEGVVPPGQSAE
-545 TDGFTESADV
+545 GFAETSDL

>member
-1 MKNRAGRAPSTAAA
+1 VGP
-15 TGFLLLGGRPV
+15 GG
-26 PMAGP
+26 A
-31 PLRID
+31 LRID

-43 ALSPGVTGRLSLAVL
+43 ALGPGVTGRLTLAGL
-58 AVPLVDGRAD
+58 PVPLVDGRAD
-68 PGWVDESR
+68 PAWVDESR

-89 VTSTPKAV
+89 VTSTP
-97 IVRPRV
+97 RPVLLRPSI

-115 GFLVDQFR
+115 AFLVDQFR

-144 APRIPRRDEERA
+144 APRVPKREEERA

-162 LRRAIPALAAIHR
+162 LRRTLPALVAIHR
-175 APATTPSSRR
+175 APATSPAERR

-206 DPPRPVHAPRSGQ
+206 DPPRPVHRPRSGQ
-219 VATLVVE
+219 VATIVVE
-226 PSTDRTENRFVAGTV
+226 PSTDRAENRFVACV
-241 GRLLALCREAAA
+241 VRRLVAMCREAAE
-253 APAWL
+253 APVWL
-258 DPDQIRELAE
+258 DPDQVRELDA
-268 ASRALAALGSE
+268 ATRTLAALAAE

-285 PAAPMPRVSFLL
+285 PSGPMPRVSFLL
-297 RDHPHYRVM
+297 RDHPHYQAV
-306 RTVADAIDDSLRW
+306 RTVADALDDSLRW

-351 VRRRL
+351 ARRRL
-356 GLAGALASPLPRGGA
+356 GLATPLPPPLPRGGA
-371 EEAVTGRGRVRVC
+371 EEAQTARGRVRVC
-384 FDRVYPKPG
+384 FDRVYPK
-393 AAGERESRPGV
+393 AGV
-404 GRGPHAREEPGA
+404 
-416 GARREGNDGIVAL
+416 DGIVAL

-442 PAGGQPVVMAVDA
+442 PTGGQPVVMAVDA
-455 TWSRNPNYHDDKLG
+455 TWSRNPTYHDDKLG

-480 EMLGTPRLCTRRSMV
+480 EMLGTPRLCVRRSMV
-495 VYPGPRPEVHELGFA
+495 VYPGRRPEVHELGFA

-529 TFLDR
+529 AFLDR
-534 ALEGVVPPGQT
+534 ALEGVVPAGQT
-545 TDGFTESADV
+545 ADGFAETSDIRA
-555 RPR
+555 R

>member
-1 MKNRAGRAPSTAAA
+1 VTPNGPSAA
-15 TGFLLLGGRPV
+15 GFLLLGGRPV
-26 PMAGP
+26 PVTGL

-43 ALSPGVTGRLSLAVL
+43 TLAPGVAGRLSLAGMP
-58 AVPLVDGRAD
+58 VPLVDGRAD
-68 PGWVDESR
+68 AAWVDDSR

-89 VTSTPKAV
+89 VTSTPQAAV
-97 IVRPRV
+97 LRPKV

-108 RATVEGF
+108 RATMEGF
-115 GFLVDQFR
+115 AFLVDQFR

-144 APRIPRRDEERA
+144 APRVPKRDEERA

-162 LRRAIPALAAIHR
+162 LRRAIPALVAIHR
-175 APATTPSSRR
+175 APATTPAERR
-185 EWCALDRTAGRR
+185 EWCALDRTGGRR

-206 DPPRPVHAPRSGQ
+206 DPPRPVHEPRFGQ
-219 VATLVVE
+219 VATIAVE
-226 PSTDRTENRFVAGTV
+226 PSTDMAENRFVAGV
-241 GRLLALCREAAA
+241 VRRLVALCREAAVT
-253 APAWL
+253 PQWL
-258 DPDQIRELAE
+258 DADQVRELHDAT
-268 ASRALAALGSE
+268 RALAGLAAD
-279 PPWADL
+279 PPWCDL
-285 PAAPMPRVSFLL
+285 PAGAMPRVSFLL
-297 RDHPHYRVM
+297 RDQPHYRVM
-306 RTVADAIDDSLRW
+306 RTVGDAIDDSLRW

-356 GLAGALASPLPRGGA
+356 GLPGPLGAPLPRGGA
-371 EEAVTGRGRVRVC
+371 EEAATPRGRVRVC
-384 FDRVYPKPG
+384 FDRVYPKP
-393 AAGERESRPGV
+393 AAATGE
-404 GRGPHAREEPGA
+404 
-416 GARREGNDGIVAL
+416 DGIVAL

-442 PAGGQPVVMAVDA
+442 PTGGQPVVMAVDA
-455 TWSRNPNYHDDKLG
+455 TWSRNPTYHDDKLG

-480 EMLGTPRLCTRRSMV
+480 EMLGRPRLCTRRSMV
-495 VYPGPRPEVHELGFA
+495 VYPGQRPEVYELGFA

-518 PPSEAGWELLG
+518 PPSEAGWDLLG
-529 TFLDR
+529 AFLDR
-534 ALEGVVPPGQT
+534 ALQGVVPPGQS
-545 TDGFTESADV
+545 TDRFTESADV

>member
-1 MKNRAGRAPSTAAA
+1 M
-15 TGFLLLGGRPV
+15 TGL
-26 PMAGP
+26 

-43 ALSPGVTGRLSLAVL
+43 ALGPGVTGRLTLAGL
-58 AVPLVDGRAD
+58 DVPLVDGRAD
-68 PGWVDESR
+68 PVWVDESR
-76 REQWVGELDLELV
+76 REQWVGELDLGLV
-89 VTSTPKAV
+89 VTSTPQALV
-97 IVRPRV
+97 LRPKV

-115 GFLVDQFR
+115 AFLVDQFR
-123 AWAGPGALAD
+123 SWAGPGSLAD

-144 APRIPRRDEERA
+144 APRVPKRDEERA

-162 LRRAIPALAAIHR
+162 LRRAIPALVAIHR
-175 APATTPSSRR
+175 APATTPAERR
-185 EWCALDRTAGRR
+185 EWCSLDRTAGRR

-206 DPPRPVHAPRSGQ
+206 DPPRPIHEPRTGQ
-219 VATLVVE
+219 VGTIVVE
-226 PSTDRTENRFVAGTV
+226 PSTDRAENRFVAGV
-241 GRLLALCREAAA
+241 VRRLVALCREAAES
-253 APAWL
+253 PQWL
-258 DPDQIRELAE
+258 DPDQVRELTNAT
-268 ASRALAALGSE
+268 RALAALAAE
-279 PPWADL
+279 RPWADL
-285 PAAPMPRVSFLL
+285 PAAAMPRISFLL

-306 RTVADAIDDSLRW
+306 RTVGDAIDDSLRW

-337 ALFEVWV
+337 ALFEIWV

-356 GLAGALASPLPRGGA
+356 GLPGPLGAPLARGGA
-371 EEAVTGRGRVRVC
+371 EEAVTPRGRVRVC

-393 AAGERESRPGV
+393 AEGE
-404 GRGPHAREEPGA
+404 
-416 GARREGNDGIVAL
+416 GIVAL

-442 PAGGQPVVMAVDA
+442 PTGAQPVVMAIDA
-455 TWSRNPNYHDDKLG
+455 TWSRNPTYHDDKLG

-480 EMLGTPRLCTRRSMV
+480 EMLGAPRLCTRRSLV
-495 VYPGPRPEVHELGFA
+495 VFPGQRPDVNELGFA

-529 TFLDR
+529 AFLDR
-534 ALEGVVPPGQT
+534 ALEGVVPSGLT
-545 TDGFTESADV
+545 SDRFTESSDV

>member
-1 MKNRAGRAPSTAAA
+1 VPVAG
-15 TGFLLLGGRPV
+15 L
-26 PMAGP
+26 

-43 ALSPGVTGRLSLAVL
+43 ALGPDVVGRLTLAGL
-58 AVPLVDGRAD
+58 PVPLVDGKAD
-68 PGWVDESR
+68 PAWVDESR

-89 VTSTPKAV
+89 MSEPAAMVIRPK
-97 IVRPRV
+97 V

-108 RATVEGF
+108 RATMEGF
-115 GFLVDQFR
+115 AFLVDQFR
-123 AWAGPGALAD
+123 GWAGPGALAD

-144 APRIPRRDEERA
+144 APRVPRREEERA

-162 LRRAIPALAAIHR
+162 LRRAIPALVALHR
-175 APATTPSSRR
+175 APATTPAERR

-197 LLLRRLHPF
+197 VLLRRLHPF
-206 DPPRPVHAPRSGQ
+206 DPPRPTEEPRFGQ
-219 VATLVVE
+219 VATIVVE
-226 PSTDRTENRFVAGTV
+226 PSTDRAENRFVAGV
-241 GRLLALCREAAA
+241 VRRLVAMCRVAAGT
-253 APAWL
+253 PQWL
-258 DPDQIRELAE
+258 DADQVRELNDAT
-268 ASRALAALGSE
+268 RALAGLAGE
-279 PPWADL
+279 RPWRDL
-285 PAAPMPRVSFLL
+285 PSGAMPRVSFLL

-356 GLAGALASPLPRGGA
+356 GLAGALGAPLPRGGA
-371 EEAVTGRGRVRVC
+371 EEAVTPRGRVRVC

-393 AAGERESRPGV
+393 A
-404 GRGPHAREEPGA
+404 PGA
-416 GARREGNDGIVAL
+416 DEGIVAL

-442 PAGGQPVVMAVDA
+442 PTGGQPVVMAVDA

-480 EMLGTPRLCTRRSMV
+480 EMLGAPRLCTRRSLV
-495 VYPGPRPEVHELGFA
+495 VFPGQRPDVSELGFA

-518 PPSEAGWELLG
+518 PPSKAGWDLLG
-529 TFLDR
+529 AFLDR
-534 ALEGVVPPGQT
+534 ALEGVVPPGQSA
-545 TDGFTESADV
+545 DVFTESSDV

>member
-1 MKNRAGRAPSTAAA
+1 VTAAIDPA
-15 TGFLLLGGRPV
+15 ASSFLLLGGRPV
-26 PMAGP
+26 PIAGL

-43 ALSPGVTGRLSLAVL
+43 HLGPGVTGRLSLAGL
-58 AVPLVDGRAD
+58 PVPLVDGRAD
-68 PGWVDESR
+68 AAWIDESR

-89 VTSTPKAV
+89 TSAPIAV
-97 IVRPRV
+97 VLRPNV

-115 GFLVDQFR
+115 AFLVDQFR

-144 APRIPRRDEERA
+144 APRVPKRDEERA

-175 APATTPSSRR
+175 APATTPAERR
-185 EWCALDRTAGRR
+185 EWRALDRTAGRR
-197 LLLRRLHPF
+197 LLLHRLHPF
-206 DPPRPVHAPRSGQ
+206 DPPRPLHEPRSGQ
-219 VATLVVE
+219 VATIVVE
-226 PSTDRTENRFVAGTV
+226 PSTDTAENRFVAGV
-241 GRLLALCREAAA
+241 VRRLVALCRQAAA
-253 APAWL
+253 TPQWL
-258 DPDQIRELAE
+258 DADQVRELNDATSVL
-268 ASRALAALGSE
+268 AGLAAE
-279 PPWADL
+279 RPWCDL
-285 PAAPMPRVSFLL
+285 RAGAMPRVSFLL
-297 RDHPHYRVM
+297 RDQPHYRVM
-306 RTVADAIDDSLRW
+306 RTVAEAIDDSLRW

-356 GLAGALASPLPRGGA
+356 GLAGALGAPLPRGGA
-371 EEAVTGRGRVRVC
+371 EEAVTPRGRVRVC

-393 AAGERESRPGV
+393 ATL
-404 GRGPHAREEPGA
+404 EE
-416 GARREGNDGIVAL
+416 EGIVAL

-442 PAGGQPVVMAVDA
+442 PTGGQPVVMAVDA

-480 EMLGTPRLCTRRSMV
+480 EMLGRPRLCTRRSLV
-495 VYPGPRPEVHELGFA
+495 VYPGQRPEVHELGFA

-529 TFLDR
+529 AFLDR
-534 ALEGVVPPGQT
+534 ALEGVVPPGQS
-545 TDGFTESADV
+545 TDGFTESTDV

>member
-1 MKNRAGRAPSTAAA
+1 VPV
-15 TGFLLLGGRPV
+15 TGL
-26 PMAGP
+26 

-43 ALSPGVTGRLSLAVL
+43 RLGPGVAGRLSLAGMP
-58 AVPLVDGRAD
+58 VPLVDGRAD
-68 PGWVDESR
+68 AAWVDESR

-89 VTSTPKAV
+89 VTSTAQAAVLRPK
-97 IVRPRV
+97 V

-115 GFLVDQFR
+115 AFLVDQFR

-144 APRIPRRDEERA
+144 APRVPKRDEERA

-175 APATTPSSRR
+175 APATTPAERR
-185 EWCALDRTAGRR
+185 EWCTIDRTAGRR

-206 DPPRPVHAPRSGQ
+206 DPPRPAEAPRSGQ
-219 VATLVVE
+219 VATIIVE
-226 PSTDRTENRFVAGTV
+226 PSTDQAENRFVAGV
-241 GRLLALCREAAA
+241 VRRLVALCREAGEGHL
-253 APAWL
+253 PPPRQTQWL
-258 DPDQIRELAE
+258 DSDQVRELHDAT
-268 ASRALAALGSE
+268 RALAGLAGE
-279 PPWADL
+279 RPWCDL
-285 PAAPMPRVSFLL
+285 PAGAMPRVSFLL
-297 RDHPHYRVM
+297 RDQPHYRVM

-356 GLAGALASPLPRGGA
+356 GLGGPLGAPLPRGGA
-371 EEAVTGRGRVRVC
+371 EEAVTPRGRVRVC
-384 FDRVYPKPG
+384 FDRVYPKPT
-393 AAGERESRPGV
+393 AGEE
-404 GRGPHAREEPGA
+404 
-416 GARREGNDGIVAL
+416 GIVAL

-442 PAGGQPVVMAVDA
+442 PTGGQPVVMAVDA

-480 EMLGTPRLCTRRSMV
+480 EMLGAPRLCTRRSMV
-495 VYPGPRPEVHELGFA
+495 VYPGQRPDVHELGFA
-510 LSLATVSA
+510 LSLATVSS

-529 TFLDR
+529 AFLDR
-534 ALEGVVPPGQT
+534 ALEGVVPPGQSS
-545 TDGFTESADV
+545 DGFTESSDV